1 MSIINKI
8 LILVGLFSLGLV
20 IYYHGHKFQGFYVNM
35 YINDKKKP
43 MFWEYS
49 SSKEHTNQEIKRA
62 ALALIIISVC
72 LLTIFILDYF
82 TTGV

>member
-8 LILVGLFSLGLV
+8 LILVGFFSFGLV
-20 IYYHGHKFQGFYVNM
+20 IYYHGHKFQEFYVN
-35 YINDKKKP
+35 IFKNDKKKP

-49 SSKEHTNQEIKRA
+49 ASKEHTNKEIKRA
-62 ALALIIISVC
+62 ALALIVISVC

>member
-20 IYYHGHKFQGFYVNM
+20 IYYHGHKFQEFYVNM

-43 MFWEYS
+43 MFG
-49 SSKEHTNQEIKRA
+49 NI
-62 ALALIIISVC
+62 ALRKNI
-72 LLTIFILDYF
+72 LTRK
-82 TTGV
+82 